1 MQTTGN
7 GSPAQELG
15 WELTTHQ
22 KEDHKMFD
30 LRENGQTCADWTHFV
45 QDRRFCEHD
54 NEPSGFKGGEKKSF
68 SAS

>member
-1 MQTTGN
+1 
-7 GSPAQELG
+7 
-15 WELTTHQ
+15 
-22 KEDHKMFD
+22 MFD